1 MATAIASP
9 EITYGRVRKMGK
21 VVTRIVVTNRIDQ
34 ALAERGVIPSE
45 SIRSVTLDGV
55 LVDTGAS
62 ILSLPREM
70 VTRLGLD
77 KFRDAAV
84 ETATGVVEMRIFR
97 DADLLVEGREGT
109 FECLELPPGAPPLL
123 GVIPLESLGLELDLQ
138 NQCLVRLPETGVRGY
153 MTV

>member
-1 MATAIASP
+1 MASAVASP
-9 EITYGRVRKMGK
+9 QITCGRLRKMGK

-34 ALAERGVIPSE
+34 ALAERGLIPAS
-45 SIRSVTLDGV
+45 SIRSVILEGV

-70 VTRLGLD
+70 VTQLGLD

-84 ETATGVVEMRIFR
+84 ETATGVAELRIFR

-109 FECLELPPGAPPLL
+109 SECLELPAGAPPLL
-123 GVIPLESLGLELDLQ
+123 GVIPLKALGLELDLQ
-138 NQCLVRLPETGVRGY
+138 NQRLVLLPETGARGY
-153 MTV
+153 LSA